1 MWNLI
6 LSKCVYLYGW
16 ILTEYYHRRERIR
29 LIASIESAL
38 GIMNIK
44 EIVTA
49 DPRLDALIVSLI
61 HYGTLYSHL
70 NVKYSSLPRIIA
82 QIWD

>member
-1 MWNLI
+1 M
-6 LSKCVYLYGW
+6 K
-16 ILTEYYHRRERIR
+16 YYDRRERIR

-38 GIMNIK
+38 GMMNIK

-61 HYGTLYSHL
+61 YYVDLYSYF
-70 NVKYSSLPRIIA
+70 NQYSSLLPRIIA
-82 QIWD
+82 QI